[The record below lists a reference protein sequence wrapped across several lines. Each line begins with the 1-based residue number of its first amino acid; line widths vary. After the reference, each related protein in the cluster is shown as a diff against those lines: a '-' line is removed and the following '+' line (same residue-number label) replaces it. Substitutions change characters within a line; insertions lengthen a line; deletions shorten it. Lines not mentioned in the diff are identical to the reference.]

1 MTDFCHFLTFFQ
13 ETYQFWTSIDTGW
26 VVKVRSGVG
35 GSKTTKTKKWD
46 DTNGRVLSGYDIN
59 M

>member
-1 MTDFCHFLTFFQ
+1 MADFCHFLTFFSRNV
-13 ETYQFWTSIDTGW
+13 SILDQYRYGW
-26 VVKVRSGVG
+26 VVKVSSGVG

-46 DTNGRVLSGYDIN
+46 DTNGTVLSGYEIH

>member
-1 MTDFCHFLTFFQ
+1 M
-13 ETYQFWTSIDTGW
+13 YQFWTSIDMGC

-46 DTNGRVLSGYDIN
+46 DTNGTVLSGYDIH